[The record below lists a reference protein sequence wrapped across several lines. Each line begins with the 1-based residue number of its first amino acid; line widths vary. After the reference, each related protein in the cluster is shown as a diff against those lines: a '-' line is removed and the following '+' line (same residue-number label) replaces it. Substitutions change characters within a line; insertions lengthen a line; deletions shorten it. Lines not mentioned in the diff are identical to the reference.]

1 MFSKSYQITK
11 EMYEARGWQIIKED
25 ELTIL
30 AKVNSRENTN
40 PEFAIAKFIKTTQ
53 EIKSP
58 PLSQIIDFSSN
69 EYVCVTIICD
79 GSITT
84 NVKKIEQTTKGKV
97 EIFHNKD
104 LQMNI
109 TKYHLQPLFNKL
121 LDEEAKDFK
130 KKYIKCKIE
139 NGKKIILQSFPSMS
153 KSDPIA
159 RFFKYQSGDV
169 IKITNKDG
177 FVSYRIVK

>member
-11 EMYEARGWQIIKED
+11 EMYEARGWKIIKEE

-30 AKVNSRENTN
+30 AVISKEGDN
-40 PEFAIAKFIKTTQ
+40 PEFAIAKFIETTQ

-69 EYVCVTIICD
+69 EYVCITIICN

-121 LDEEAKDFK
+121 SNEEAKDFK

-139 NGKKIILQSFPSMS
+139 NGKKIILKSFPSMS

>member
-1 MFSKSYQITK
+1 
-11 EMYEARGWQIIKED
+11 
-25 ELTIL
+25 
-30 AKVNSRENTN
+30 
-40 PEFAIAKFIKTTQ
+40 
-53 EIKSP
+53 
-58 PLSQIIDFSSN
+58 
-69 EYVCVTIICD
+69 
-79 GSITT
+79 
-84 NVKKIEQTTKGKV
+84 
-97 EIFHNKD
+97 
-104 LQMNI
+104 MNI

-177 FVSYRIVK
+177 LYHIELLNKYF

>member
-11 EMYEARGWQIIKED
+11 EMYKARGWQIIKED

-30 AKVNSRENTN
+30 AKVNTN
-40 PEFAIAKFIKTTQ
+40 PEFAIAKFIETTQ